1 MGKKKK
7 ISPSVK
13 IKQVELYLEGKTS
26 LHQIARKYGV
36 AHSTVEIWVV
46 KYKAEGRS
54 GFYQEKRFKAYSKE
68 LKEQAVLEYLR
79 GGVSLKTVCTKYAIS
94 STTALRNWIKEYNAH
109 GKLKSNSG
117 GSRMSKTRKTTQEE
131 RLEIVKYCILN
142 GKDYV
147 Y

>member
-13 IKQVELYLEGKTS
+13 IKQVEFYLEGKTS

-54 GFYQEKRFKAYSKE
+54 GFYQEKRCIFKGAQRTSCP
-68 LKEQAVLEYLR
+68 R
-79 GGVSLKTVCTKYAIS
+79 VSWRRSFSQDHLHKICNLIADCPQ
-94 STTALRNWIKEYNAH
+94 
-109 GKLKSNSG
+109 KLDKG
-117 GSRMSKTRKTTQEE
+117 
-131 RLEIVKYCILN
+131 I
-142 GKDYV
+142 
-147 Y
+147 